1 MIFAERVAAD
11 PAREASARQVASGLN
26 HVTSSILMIRE
37 AAQPGGVDARRAL
50 YARFVLEHRLS
61 AQDPLEPSHGDW
73 EREAAEIRFSE
84 RKVALAEIAGLL
96 S

>member
-37 AAQPGGVDARRAL
+37 AAQPGGADARRAL

-61 AQDPLEPSHGDW
+61 AQDPPNPGDW